1 MDTLTGMRLFNK
13 VAETGSF
20 SAAGRAI
27 GLAPS
32 SVSRQI
38 SALEDQLGTRLFNRT
53 TRKLHL
59 TEAGDIYHGHTE
71 RILSNIEEANAAV
84 TELQEEP
91 RELCV

>member
-1 MDTLTGMRLFNK
+1 MDTLTGMRLFKK

-38 SALEDQLGTRLFNRT
+38 SALEECDEWKPAQDKSLKDN
-53 TRKLHL
+53 
-59 TEAGDIYHGHTE
+59 
-71 RILSNIEEANAAV
+71 ILAFQIAQRRAQ
-84 TELQEEP
+84 T
-91 RELCV
+91 

>member
-13 VAETGSF
+13 VQETGSF

-38 SALEDQLGTRLFNRT
+38 SALEEQLGTRLFNRT

-59 TEAGDIYHGHTE
+59 TEAG
-71 RILSNIEEANAAV
+71 
-84 TELQEEP
+84 
-91 RELCV
+91 

>member
-59 TEAGDIYHGHTE
+59 TEAGEIYRGHTE
-71 RILSNIEEANAAV
+71 TDHLRHRRGQCGRHRVAG
-84 TELQEEP
+84 
-91 RELCV
+91 